1 MPKPKSAFVSS
12 RIPLYYQLENLLR
25 EKILSGAFAAGD
37 RLPTE
42 SELIQQYGVS
52 RITVR
57 QALTALAEEGLIERQ
72 QGRGTFVAERRTR
85 RRPFEGTI
93 HLTGSL
99 DELIE
104 MALDTPIKVLE
115 TTRVEADPHE
125 AELLGLAPGEPVY
138 RIKRLRLYEGKPF
151 SLIVNYLPAEIG
163 VRFTNEELSSGSLLK
178 RLESK
183 FGFRLQSARQQ
194 ITADLADPYVAGLLD
209 VRVGAPLLSIERTV
223 YTDDGRPIEYVHV
236 LYRSDRYNYTVLLT
250 RDPQNRN
257 PRDKEETV
265 KAASAAPRR
274 ARRPKPAGRK
284 AKSRA

>member
-1 MPKPKSAFVSS
+1 MPKTKSPFVSS
-12 RIPLYYQLENLLR
+12 RVPLYYQLENLLR
-25 EKILSGAFAAGD
+25 EKILSGVFVAGA

-42 SELIQQYGVS
+42 SELIEQYGVS

-72 QGRGTFVAERRTR
+72 QGRGTFVTERRTR

-99 DELIE
+99 DELIS

-115 TTRVEADPHE
+115 TTRVEADQHE
-125 AELLGLAPGEPVY
+125 AELLGLRPGEPVY
-138 RIKRLRLYEGKPF
+138 RIKRLRLYEGRPF

-183 FGFRLQSARQQ
+183 FGLRLHSARQQ

-223 YTDDGRPIEYVHV
+223 YTEDGRPIEYVHV
-236 LYRSDRYNYTVLLT
+236 LYRSDRYNYTVMLT
-250 RDPQNRN
+250 RDSSSQEN
-257 PRDKEETV
+257 PVSAKSG
-265 KAASAAPRR
+265 KAARR
-274 ARRPKPAGRK
+274 AAG
-284 AKSRA
+284 AKSASRKVKSRN

>member
-1 MPKPKSAFVSS
+1 MPKTKSPFVSS
-12 RIPLYYQLENLLR
+12 RVPLYYQLENLLR
-25 EKILSGAFAAGD
+25 EKILSGVFVAGA

-42 SELIQQYGVS
+42 SELIEQYGVS

-72 QGRGTFVAERRTR
+72 QGRGTFVTERRTR

-99 DELIE
+99 DELIS

-115 TTRVEADPHE
+115 TTRVEADQHE
-125 AELLGLAPGEPVY
+125 AELLGLRPGEPVY

-183 FGFRLQSARQQ
+183 FGLRLQSARQQ

-223 YTDDGRPIEYVHV
+223 YTEDGRPIEYVHV
-236 LYRSDRYNYTVLLT
+236 LYRSDRYNYTVMLT
-250 RDPQNRN
+250 RDSSSQDN
-257 PRDKEETV
+257 PV
-265 KAASAAPRR
+265 SAKSGKTARR
-274 ARRPKPAGRK
+274 AAG
-284 AKSRA
+284 AKSASRKVKSRN

>member
-1 MPKPKSAFVSS
+1 MAKPKSAFVSS

-25 EKILSGAFAAGD
+25 EKILSGAFVAGD

-42 SELIQQYGVS
+42 NELIQQYGVS

-99 DELIE
+99 DELID
-104 MALDTPIKVLE
+104 MALDTPIKVLDM
-115 TTRVEADPHE
+115 TRIEADPHE
-125 AELLGLAPGEPVY
+125 AELLGLQTGEPVF
-138 RIKRLRLYEGKPF
+138 RVKRLRLREGKPF

-163 VRFTNEELSSGSLLK
+163 ARFTNEELSSGSLLRLLEK
-178 RLESK
+178 KFGLHLESAK
-183 FGFRLQSARQQ
+183 QQ

-209 VRVGAPLLSIERTV
+209 VRIGSPLLSIERTV
-223 YTDDGRPIEYVHV
+223 YTDDGRPVEYVRV

-250 RDPQNRN
+250 RDRQN
-257 PRDKEETV
+257 K
-265 KAASAAPRR
+265 S
-274 ARRPKPAGRK
+274 K
-284 AKSRA
+284 AKSSAKAKPVKSASRNPKK